1 MFGRRGK
8 TKAEKPVKAEE
19 AELASHAFFGEY
31 IDCCHSA
38 YAKRCKCD
46 IGFYSNVLQVQ
57 FGMIHEHAITIP
69 YAAIT
74 DVNIEDRL
82 RITKT
87 RVWLTGISFFGL
99 LLKRVVLWKSVFPY
113 TAIKYTDEIGI
124 KQKVAIDFKRRAEQA
139 QELLYQKMLAAE
151 AERLR

>member
-74 DVNIEDRL
+74 DVNTEDQL

-87 RVWLTGISFFGL
+87 RVWLTGISSFVL
-99 LLKRVVLWKSVFPY
+99 LWNKKFRY
-113 TAIKYTDEIGI
+113 TVIKYTHRIGI
-124 KQKVAIDFKRRAEQA
+124 KQEVAIDFKCKAEQA
-139 QELLYQKMLAAE
+139 QKLLYQKMLAVE